1 MKSLFTKKNGLYFLL
16 SLILPALVL
25 IFRPLGL
32 DGTQSLLL
40 ASLLL
45 VIFWWVVN
53 LMPKWISSLVLLLI
67 FSLFGR
73 TPLSSV
79 YQFPLS
85 DNFLV
90 ILFAFLFSQGISN
103 SGLTKRLLQPL
114 FYRWIHTPKQFLLLS
129 MLCNLALIFVIPQPF
144 ARIILLAFIVNE
156 FLEDVCPD
164 KAVRDILMFSVF
176 LFSCTS
182 NMTFLRGDIIMNN
195 AIQSF
200 GEVSFTEGSWATA
213 MTVPTLLL
221 MAVEYLLLCLVYRRT
236 LRGVRFDAPTANI
249 DQSRQLTRKEVLELT
264 LVLAT
269 MLLMA
274 LQPLHGISA
283 KWIIMASTLIM
294 FLCGLLKL
302 PDIRSINF
310 NLLVWLTAAFSIGN
324 VMRGSGTADIV
335 FSRLSTLFP
344 AQFDLAFLLAVI
356 LITMILHMLL
366 GGSVTT
372 TSVVIPGILSIAAGK
387 APAAMLVL
395 VIYILVYNHFLLPL
409 HNAVLVIGNGD
420 KRFPARLV
428 AQFGGVLTVVMPL
441 FILFVYRLW
450 WRLIGIF

>member
-1 MKSLFTKKNGLYFLL
+1 MKSFLTKKNGLYLLL

-32 DGTQSLLL
+32 DKTQSLLL
-40 ASLLL
+40 AALLL

-53 LMPKWISSLVLLLI
+53 LMPKWLSSLFLLVV

-73 TPLSSV
+73 TPLRSV

-114 FYRWIHTPKQFLLLS
+114 FYRWIHTPGQFLLLS
-129 MLCNLALIFVIPQPF
+129 ILCNLALIFIIPQPF
-144 ARIILLAFIVNE
+144 ARIILFAFIVSE

-164 KAVRDILMFSVF
+164 KTVREILLFSVF

-182 NMTFLRGDIIMNN
+182 NMAFLRGDIIMNN

-200 GEVSFTEGSWATA
+200 GEVRFTESSWAAA
-213 MTVPTLLL
+213 MTLPTLLL
-221 MAVEYLLLCLVYRRT
+221 MAAEYLLLRLVYRRP
-236 LRGVRFDAPTANI
+236 LHGVRFCAPAVR
-249 DQSRQLTRKEVLELT
+249 SEVRRLERREWLELA
-264 LVLAT
+264 LILAT

-274 LQPLHGISA
+274 LQPLHGVPA

-344 AQFDLAFLLAVI
+344 AQFDLTFLLAVI

-395 VIYILVYNHFLLPL
+395 IIYILVYNHFLLPL

-428 AQFGGVLTVVMPL
+428 AQFGGVLTLVMPL

-450 WRLIGIF
+450 WQFIGIF